1 MSFIAASVPG
11 FNAVQDYTN
20 YDTRTH
26 HTNMDTFER
35 VKLSDLQ
42 ECAAV
47 MAAFAYQAA
56 TRAEKI
62 PIVMK

>member
-1 MSFIAASVPG
+1 
-11 FNAVQDYTN
+11 
-20 YDTRTH
+20 
-26 HTNMDTFER
+26 MDTFER

-56 TRAEKI
+56 TRPGKI
-62 PIVMK
+62 PFVKK